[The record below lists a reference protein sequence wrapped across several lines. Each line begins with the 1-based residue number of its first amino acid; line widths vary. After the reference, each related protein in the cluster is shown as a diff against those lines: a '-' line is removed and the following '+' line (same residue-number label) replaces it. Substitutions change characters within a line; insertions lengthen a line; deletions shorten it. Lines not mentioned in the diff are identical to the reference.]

1 MYKFFLVQNNV
12 KFQQENNQINGRND
26 STNNMNGNE
35 HKRKNSLDLLK
46 K

>member
-1 MYKFFLVQNNV
+1 M
-12 KFQQENNQINGRND
+12 NGRKV